1 MSKNRMFLVCAHH
14 QEIESSLCL
23 AERGLG
29 RYECAPTVYLDD
41 ASALEDFFLKHF
53 HCGKGDHFKLAYQY
67 PRDHDADKPKVAEAI
82 NGVLHGS
89 H

>member
-23 AERGLG
+23 GERQADF
-29 RYECAPTVYLDD
+29 YEVSPVMYLDD
-41 ASALEDFFLKHF
+41 GRTADEWFKKHLP
-53 HCGKGDHFKLAYQY
+53 CGKGDHFKLAYQY

-82 NGVLHGS
+82 NGMLHGS